1 MIPALTPS
9 DSTPFALYAPSLS
22 TERQGRVSPGDRA
35 PRPSAHTQGAPEGV
49 MAGALK
55 WVEGGANRKGSLELL
70 RGWRKRRHRGYHAM
84 VVIRAE
90 G

>member
-1 MIPALTPS
+1 MAA
-9 DSTPFALYAPSLS
+9 D
-22 TERQGRVSPGDRA
+22 
-35 PRPSAHTQGAPEGV
+35 TQGAPEGV

-70 RGWRKRRHRGYHAM
+70 GGWRKRRHSGCHAM
-84 VVIRAE
+84 VVTRAE

>member
-9 DSTPFALYAPSLS
+9 DSTPFALYAPS
-22 TERQGRVSPGDRA
+22 GA
-35 PRPSAHTQGAPEGV
+35 PRGQGATPFGAPEGVRAADTQGAPEGV

-70 RGWRKRRHRGYHAM
+70 GGWRKRRHSGCHAM
-84 VVIRAE
+84 VVTRAE